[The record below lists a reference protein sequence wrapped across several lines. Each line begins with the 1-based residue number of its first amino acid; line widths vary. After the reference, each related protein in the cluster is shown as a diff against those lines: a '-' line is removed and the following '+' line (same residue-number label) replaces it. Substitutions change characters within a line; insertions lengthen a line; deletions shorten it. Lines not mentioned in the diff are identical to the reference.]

1 MNTIQMIS
9 IFSCG
14 FALGLILFIL
24 LEKLF
29 VPEVDYDEYELY
41 RLQEKKNKPM
51 EPVSVN
57 SSISPKQNFINGKLG
72 LSNSGG
78 YNNEDSSLNNLKT
91 KIFELKKGNKVAL

>member
-9 IFSCG
+9 IFACG

-29 VPEVDYDEYELY
+29 VPEVDNEDYDLY
-41 RLQEKKNKPM
+41 RIKDNKKKPM
-51 EPVSVN
+51 EPVPVN
-57 SSISPKQNFINGKLG
+57 SKISAKQNFISGKLG
-72 LSNSGG
+72 FSYAGSHSENT
-78 YNNEDSSLNNLKT
+78 SSINHLKS